1 MDPITASEMLE
12 EFRLMEGTL
21 FQDEEAKLF
30 YLDVK
35 GVVLDSLVAAWDKF
49 SASDVLFQTAL
60 DRYYAWEGAVG
71 HEEVERCMSDV
82 NNVCERHFHVAV
94 FYSRQLYG
102 NEDFNQKIVIV
113 TGGASGFGAAI
124 AQRMAMAG
132 ASVMVADL
140 NATGA
145 QAIAEK
151 IRAAG
156 GKASS
161 IAADVSDCA
170 SFKNMV
176 TSTRK
181 ELGSLDIL
189 VNNAGTT
196 HRNKPALQVTEEE
209 FDRVYK
215 VNVKSLFWAAQTV
228 LPIFVQQGG
237 GCIVNVASTTG
248 VRPGP
253 GLSWYSGSKAAMI
266 NITKGLALEFAKSGV
281 RINAVNPMIGETAM
295 LGDFMGMEDTPENRE
310 RFLMRIPLG
319 RFTRPADVASAVT
332 FLASDEASY
341 LTGVCLDVDGGRNI

>member
-1 MDPITASEMLE
+1 MNL
-12 EFRLMEGTL
+12 
-21 FQDEEAKLF
+21 
-30 YLDVK
+30 
-35 GVVLDSLVAAWDKF
+35 
-49 SASDVLFQTAL
+49 
-60 DRYYAWEGAVG
+60 
-71 HEEVERCMSDV
+71 
-82 NNVCERHFHVAV
+82 
-94 FYSRQLYG
+94 
-102 NEDFNQKIVIV
+102 NQKIAIV

-124 AQRMAMAG
+124 AQRMALAG

-140 NATGA
+140 NAEGA
-145 QAIAEK
+145 QRIAES

-156 GKASS
+156 GQASS
-161 IAADVSDCA
+161 IVADVSDRA
-170 SFKNMV
+170 SFENMV
-176 TSTRK
+176 SRTRQD
-181 ELGSLDIL
+181 LGGLDIL

-228 LPIFVQQGG
+228 LPGFVQQGN
-237 GCIVNVASTTG
+237 GCIINVASTTG

-266 NITKGLALEFAKSGV
+266 NLTKGLALEFAKSGV
-281 RINAVNPMIGETAM
+281 RVNAVNPMIGETAM

>member
-1 MDPITASEMLE
+1 MNL
-12 EFRLMEGTL
+12 
-21 FQDEEAKLF
+21 
-30 YLDVK
+30 
-35 GVVLDSLVAAWDKF
+35 
-49 SASDVLFQTAL
+49 
-60 DRYYAWEGAVG
+60 
-71 HEEVERCMSDV
+71 
-82 NNVCERHFHVAV
+82 
-94 FYSRQLYG
+94 
-102 NEDFNQKIVIV
+102 NQKVAIV

-124 AQRMAMAG
+124 AQRMALAG

-145 QAIAEK
+145 QTIAEK

-161 IAADVSDCA
+161 VVADVSDLT
-170 SFKNMV
+170 SFENMV
-176 TSTRK
+176 ASTRK

-189 VNNAGTT
+189 INNAGTT

-215 VNVKSLFWAAQTV
+215 VNVKSLYWAAQTV

>member
-1 MDPITASEMLE
+1 MNL
-12 EFRLMEGTL
+12 
-21 FQDEEAKLF
+21 
-30 YLDVK
+30 
-35 GVVLDSLVAAWDKF
+35 
-49 SASDVLFQTAL
+49 
-60 DRYYAWEGAVG
+60 
-71 HEEVERCMSDV
+71 
-82 NNVCERHFHVAV
+82 
-94 FYSRQLYG
+94 
-102 NEDFNQKIVIV
+102 NQKITIV

-124 AQRMAMAG
+124 AQRMAFAG

-145 QAIAEK
+145 KTVAEK

-161 IAADVSDCA
+161 IEADVSDRA
-170 SFKNMV
+170 SFENMV
-176 TSTRK
+176 TSTHK
-181 ELGSLDIL
+181 ELGGLHIL

-228 LPIFVQQGG
+228 LPGFVQQGS
-237 GCIVNVASTTG
+237 GCIVNIASTTG

-295 LGDFMGMEDTPENRE
+295 LTDFMGMEDTPENRE